1 MVLHISVLTYI
12 MDNEGGIYMG
22 ALIGGIFLLMLC
34 VFFENLSDSL
44 K

>member
-1 MVLHISVLTYI
+1 MVSHISVLTYI

-34 VFFENLSDSL
+34 AFLKNLSDSL

>member
-12 MDNEGGIYMG
+12 ISNEGGIYMG

-34 VFFENLSDSL
+34 AFLENLSDSL

>member
-12 MDNEGGIYMG
+12 MDKEGGIYMG

-34 VFFENLSDSL
+34 AFLENLSDSL

>member
-34 VFFENLSDSL
+34 VFLENLSDSL

>member
-1 MVLHISVLTYI
+1 MVLRISVLTYI

-34 VFFENLSDSL
+34 AFLENLSDSL

>member
-1 MVLHISVLTYI
+1 MVLHISVLIYI

-34 VFFENLSDSL
+34 AFLENLSDSL

>member
-1 MVLHISVLTYI
+1 MK
-12 MDNEGGIYMG
+12 EGYMG

-34 VFFENLSDSL
+34 AFLENLSDSL